1 MQRYYNS
8 FRDKEGRGFPGAVV
22 TVYVTGTT
30 TLADLYSPN
39 GDLTSPPSIG
49 NPLSTDANGFF
60 GFAVL
65 NGTYDIVLSG
75 GSVPT
80 VNMPNIT
87 IGTTTLN
94 GIAATDVTFTP
105 AGTVTSVNVQDAI
118 EEVAGMIAPVT
129 EVEIDFGTVPVP
141 SKSFTITDA
150 NIKAT
155 SVIDV
160 LASAKTATGRVGTD
174 DMEWDGLSLS
184 AVPASGSMIVYA
196 VANPGPVVGKRKIHY
211 RVG

>member
-1 MQRYYNS
+1 MQRYFNW

-30 TLADLYSPN
+30 TLADLYSPS
-39 GDLTSPPSIG
+39 GDLTSPAPIA

-65 NGTYDIVLSG
+65 NGTYDIQMSG

-80 VNMPNIT
+80 VIMPNIT

-94 GIAATDVTFTP
+94 GIAATDVNFTP

-129 EVEIDFGTVPVP
+129 ETEIDFGTQPVP
-141 SKSFTITDA
+141 SKSFTIADS
-150 NIKAT
+150 NIKST

-184 AVPASGSMIVYA
+184 AVPATGSMIVYA